1 MVTALAVQGFEPF
14 ADYLS
19 AVADHIN
26 RHLEGLRANG
36 RAYLELSDPYPGHL
50 DIMFNPQG
58 LLTWGFDCFPDG
70 RSFAGQCLPAVDEG
84 DGS

>member
-1 MVTALAVQGFEPF
+1 MLTALAVQGFELF

-36 RAYLELSDPYPGHL
+36 RAYLEFSDLYPGHL
-50 DIMFNPQG
+50 DIMFRPRD
-58 LLTWGFDCFPDG
+58 F
-70 RSFAGQCLPAVDEG
+70 
-84 DGS
+84 